1 MKQKTGTGVALPNAP
16 KRFRCTVGSCCSMD
30 GQAKLF
36 SSQKLLNQ
44 HFFKV
49 HAEKKYSCSKCGKKF
64 GADWL
69 SKHHEATCGTSWL
82 CSCGASYQNREA
94 LLTHA
99 RRRSH
104 ALPFERKRGDACKQ
118 KTAHAQPL
126 QTIILPVAT
135 QVIVVIPDP
144 NEKTAG
150 SKDTLVQNT
159 TKAPSQWRSIVPKS
173 NHLGDLPSCGLDTNS
188 GGLSLGKVHQ
198 SSQTTVSCRCK
209 RTKDSCIQACSNDGS
224 RRDASEFVNLPPKAC
239 KRSRAMKTT
248 VHTQTSDSDG
258 QLRSVQPLLSKGV
271 NKKTHQGC
279 SIQTQTTESAFTDK
293 AQKARVKSP
302 CLRPEPDKLDKE
314 IATSELLC
322 DFDQLLFNGCAAPA
336 KEWMDLFSRSSSSTQ
351 TLEPDALL
359 KDLSSSYSPS
369 RSLFLDGPRQN
380 FAQMELPDVP
390 LQQHWSIISEKPTMM
405 PDLGS
410 ICESEE
416 ANCLE
421 DSLRDVNH
429 ILSSQT
435 QTDNHFDSLLIENMQ
450 QTAAQTDFPP
460 SSHTETQTNEDVS
473 FEGTDV
479 LHMETQTSGFLFCDF
494 ESVDIET
501 QTPWKNIDFNLDDFV
516 VDSSFTEKKDAESQI
531 EYHQFLASWP
541 CMKMPDGESF
551 KDSNNMHT
559 QTGGL
564 I

>member
-1 MKQKTGTGVALPNAP
+1 MRQKTGTGAAP
-16 KRFRCTVGSCCSMD
+16 KRFRCPVGSCSSKD

-118 KTAHAQPL
+118 KTSHSQPL
-126 QTIILPVAT
+126 QAIILPVAT
-135 QVIVVIPDP
+135 QVILVIPDP
-144 NEKTAG
+144 NKKTAG

-173 NHLGDLPSCGLDTNS
+173 NNLSDLPSCGLDTNTR
-188 GGLSLGKVHQ
+188 GLSLRKVHQ

-224 RRDASEFVNLPPKAC
+224 RRDASEFVNLLPKAC
-239 KRSRAMKTT
+239 KRSRAMKAT
-248 VHTQTSDSDG
+248 VHTQTINSDV
-258 QLRSVQPLLSKGV
+258 QHRSLQPLLFKGV
-271 NKKTHQGC
+271 NKKTLEIC
-279 SIQTQTTESAFTDK
+279 SIQTQTTESSFTDK
-293 AQKARVKSP
+293 AQKAHMKSP

-322 DFDQLLFNGCAAPA
+322 DFDQLLFNGCAAAA
-336 KEWMDLFSRSSSSTQ
+336 KEWMDYFSRSSSSTQ

-359 KDLSSSYSPS
+359 KDLSRSCSPS
-369 RSLFLDGPRQN
+369 RSSILDGSRHN
-380 FAQMELPDVP
+380 LGQMELSDVP

-405 PDLGS
+405 PDLDS

-416 ANCLE
+416 TRCLE

-429 ILSSQT
+429 ILSSHT

-460 SSHTETQTNEDVS
+460 SLHTETQTNEDLS
-473 FEGTDV
+473 FEEGTDV
-479 LHMETQTSGFLFCDF
+479 LHMETQTSKFLCCDF

-516 VDSSFTEKKDAESQI
+516 VDSSFIEKKDAESQI
-531 EYHQFLASWP
+531 EYHQFLASWL
-541 CMKMPDGESF
+541 CMKIPDGEGF

-559 QTGGL
+559 QTSGL